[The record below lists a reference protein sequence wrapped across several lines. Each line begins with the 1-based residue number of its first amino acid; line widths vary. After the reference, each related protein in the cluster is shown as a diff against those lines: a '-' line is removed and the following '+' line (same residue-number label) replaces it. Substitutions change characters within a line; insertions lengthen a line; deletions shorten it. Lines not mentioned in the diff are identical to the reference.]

1 MRCAAHRTGQRAASV
16 ALALALASASG
27 SARADDPEPD
37 DADTVDQSRAVQLFQ
52 ESAERYRQ
60 GRFLEAADL
69 LREAYRLK
77 NEPLLTVSCWIS
89 CIDSARE

>member
-1 MRCAAHRTGQRAASV
+1 V

-37 DADTVDQSRAVQLFQ
+37 GADTVDQSRAVQLFQ

-60 GRFLEAADL
+60 GRF
-69 LREAYRLK
+69 REQPTSFVRHTA
-77 NEPLLTVSCWIS
+77 
-89 CIDSARE
+89 